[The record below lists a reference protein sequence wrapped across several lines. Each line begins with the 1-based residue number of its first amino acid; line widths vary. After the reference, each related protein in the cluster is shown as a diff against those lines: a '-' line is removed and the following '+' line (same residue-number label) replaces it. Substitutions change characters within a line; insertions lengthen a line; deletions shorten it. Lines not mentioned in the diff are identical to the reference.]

1 MMVVVAVMVVVV
13 MMEIVMM
20 MVMMVM
26 VVMKWGKKGNKFN
39 HVILRS
45 LCVNALS

>member
-13 MMEIVMM
+13 MMEMVM
-20 MVMMVM
+20 MMVM

>member
-1 MMVVVAVMVVVV
+1 MVVVVAVMVVVV
-13 MMEIVMM
+13 MMEIVM
-20 MVMMVM
+20 MMVM